1 MNMKTRFV
9 ALSSLAFLLLTG
21 CAGFNSSKHD
31 QNAAFASED
40 LGELLHFG
48 SDMANMAESS
58 RAEVCQALL
67 NRQKE
72 APSVGVQLHLM
83 TGRMLSDACGD
94 INTILAG
101 AADGTLMKNLSDERV
116 RWLAAA
122 QTEALKRMGDQS
134 RKLAVLE
141 RRPKTAPSVAYPKKR
156 KPESNKPAVPKPRKG
171 IPAQKYRAESQKPVP
186 EQNEGAEPQTGLPE
200 PQRAMPQQP
209 AAPQPEP
216 PKGNPGLLQ
225 NKLDAIR
232 SLENKLDR
240 PGDGN

>member
-48 SDMANMAESS
+48 SDMANMPESS

-141 RRPKTAPSVAYPKKR
+141 RRPKTAPSVSYSKKR
-156 KPESNKPAVPKPRKG
+156 KPESYRKVPKPRKG
-171 IPAQKYRAESQKPVP
+171 IPAQKYRAEPQKAVP
-186 EQNEGAEPQTGLPE
+186 EPKEEGTEPQTGLPE
-200 PQRAMPQQP
+200 PQPAVPQQP

>member
-1 MNMKTRFV
+1 MNMKTRCV
-9 ALSSLAFLLLTG
+9 ALSSLALLLLTG
-21 CAGFNSSKHD
+21 CAGFNSSKDD

-40 LGELLHFG
+40 LGELLRFG
-48 SDMANMAESS
+48 SDLANMAESS
-58 RAEVCQALL
+58 RAEVCQAVL
-67 NRQKE
+67 NRQQE
-72 APSVGVQLHLM
+72 APSAGIQLHLM
-83 TGRMLSDACGD
+83 TGRLLSDACGD

-101 AADGTLMKNLSDERV
+101 ADSTLMNNRSDERV

-156 KPESNKPAVPKPRKG
+156 KPESNKQAVPKPRKG
-171 IPAQKYRAESQKPVP
+171 IPPQTYRAERQKPVP
-186 EQNEGAEPQTGLPE
+186 EQNEGTEPQTGLPE
-200 PQRAMPQQP
+200 PQPAMPQQP

>member
-1 MNMKTRFV
+1 MNMKTRCV

-31 QNAAFASED
+31 RNAAFASED
-40 LGELLHFG
+40 LGELLRFG
-48 SDMANMAESS
+48 SDLANMAEPS

-83 TGRMLSDACGD
+83 TGRLLSDACGD
-94 INTILAG
+94 INNILAG
-101 AADGTLMKNLSDERV
+101 ADSTRMKNLSDERV

-141 RRPKTAPSVAYPKKR
+141 RRPKTAPSVSYSKKR
-156 KPESNKPAVPKPRKG
+156 KPESNRKVPKPRKG
-171 IPAQKYRAESQKPVP
+171 IPPQKYRAEPQKSVP
-186 EQNEGAEPQTGLPE
+186 EPKEDGAEPQTGLPE
-200 PQRAMPQQP
+200 PQPAVPQQP
-209 AAPQPEP
+209 AAPQPET

-232 SLENKLDR
+232 SLENKLDG

>member
-1 MNMKTRFV
+1 MNMRKRCV
-9 ALSSLAFLLLTG
+9 ALSSLALLLLTG
-21 CAGFNSSKHD
+21 CAGFNSSKDD

-40 LGELLHFG
+40 LGELLRFG
-48 SDMANMAESS
+48 SDLANMAESS

-67 NRQKE
+67 NRQQE
-72 APSVGVQLHLM
+72 APSAGIQLHLM
-83 TGRMLSDACGD
+83 TGRLLSDACGD

-101 AADGTLMKNLSDERV
+101 ADSTLMNNLSDERV

-141 RRPKTAPSVAYPKKR
+141 RRPKTAPSLAYPKKR

-171 IPAQKYRAESQKPVP
+171 IPPQTYRAERQKPVP

-200 PQRAMPQQP
+200 PQPAMPQQP

>member
-1 MNMKTRFV
+1 MNMKTRCV
-9 ALSSLAFLLLTG
+9 ALSSLALLLLTG
-21 CAGFNSSKHD
+21 CAGFHSSKDD

-48 SDMANMAESS
+48 SDLANMAEPS
-58 RAEVCQALL
+58 RTEVCQALL
-67 NRQKE
+67 NRQQE
-72 APSVGVQLHLM
+72 APSAGIQLHLM
-83 TGRMLSDACGD
+83 TGRLLSDACGD

-101 AADGTLMKNLSDERV
+101 ADSTLMNNLSDERV

-134 RKLAVLE
+134 RKLAGLE

-156 KPESNKPAVPKPRKG
+156 KPESNKQAVTKPRKG

-186 EQNEGAEPQTGLPE
+186 EQNEGAEPQP
-200 PQRAMPQQP
+200 AMPQQP

-240 PGDGN
+240 PGEGN